1 MTLFLITFILIYGG
15 MHLYLFGK
23 IRSAVSLGTGS
34 SAGLIILF
42 AIMILAPIAVR
53 ILERHGMDAQARFT
67 AYTGYIWMGVLFIFF
82 VVSLLFDFYRFMV
95 HAGAIAISDRFAHLN
110 PSPLLTFVLA
120 FLVSAGVNMYG
131 YVEAKNPRTE
141 MLSIESTKIPES
153 VGKIRIVQISDV
165 HIGIIIGEKRLKRI
179 VDEIKKVNPDILVST
194 GDLLDGQINNL
205 VEPVKLL
212 RSIEPRYGKFAIT
225 GNHEFYA
232 GIHESVDFMKDSG
245 FTVLRSE
252 GKTVA
257 ELINIVGDDDPA
269 GKRYGLAGEVSE
281 RELLSRFNREY
292 FTLLLKH
299 QPVVNA
305 DAQGLFDLQLSGHTH
320 KGQIFPFILITRIF
334 FPNHAGYYE
343 LPGQSHLYVNRGAG
357 TWGPPIRFLAA
368 PEITVVDLVHKKEQ
382 PVQESLG
389 KTS

>member
-1 MTLFLITFILIYGG
+1 MTFFLITFILIYGG
-15 MHLYLFGK
+15 MHLYLFAK
-23 IRSAVSLGTGS
+23 IRSAVPLGTGS

-67 AYTGYIWMGVLFIFF
+67 AYTGYIWMGMLFIFF
-82 VVSLLFDFYRFMV
+82 VVSLLFDFYRLMV

-110 PSPLLTFVLA
+110 PSPLLTFILA
-120 FLVSAGVNMYG
+120 LLVSAGVNIYG

-141 MLSIESTKIPES
+141 MLSMESTRIPES
-153 VGKIRIVQISDV
+153 IGKIRIVQISDV

-179 VDEIKKVNPDILVST
+179 VDEIKKANPDILVST

-257 ELINIVGDDDPA
+257 GLINIVGVDDPA

-320 KGQIFPFILITRIF
+320 KGQIFPFSLITRIF

-343 LPGQSHLYVNRGAG
+343 LPGQSRLYVNRGAG
-357 TWGPPIRFLAA
+357 TWGPPIRFLSP
-368 PEITVVDLVHKKEQ
+368 PEITVIDLVHKNKK
-382 PVQESLG
+382 PLQESEG
-389 KTS
+389 KI

>member
-257 ELINIVGDDDPA
+257 ELINIVGVDDPA